1 MLGLNILHLTVL
13 QCQAGLSV
21 KFRMKYFLSF
31 IYLSKFTKS
40 FKDKL
45 YFATLE
51 KKHLKDW
58 VSIKAFNH
66 LVLSAK
72 Y

>member
-1 MLGLNILHLTVL
+1 M
-13 QCQAGLSV
+13 
-21 KFRMKYFLSF
+21 
-31 IYLSKFTKS
+31 YLSKFTKS
-40 FKDKL
+40 FKGKL

-58 VSIKAFNH
+58 VSIKAFIH
-66 LVLSAK
+66 LNLSAK